1 MTSRR
6 ERDGTDFFFSN
17 RAHTR
22 WEHFCFRFF
31 FDLSGVQADFF
42 PDYWNKTADFR
53 ESLRSFRSSQST
65 AESVFIWS
73 LQNLL
78 DRPDRPDRTQFQSS
92 DRGRL
97 RRLGRLRSSWQCSHM
112 VVLIVWTLFE
122 TTGTIGTII
131 CMETRLYQVRCSKL
145 VPFPLVK
152 IARSFQKRI
161 GFDLLYFYKG
171 LGRKIFAKSYL
182 KRLFVMFCEGKTT
195 KEKCQFFFILSKA
208 SHL

>member
-1 MTSRR
+1 MVTFLFQI
-6 ERDGTDFFFSN
+6 FFRPQRCPGRLF
-17 RAHTR
+17 
-22 WEHFCFRFF
+22 
-31 FDLSGVQADFF
+31 L
-42 PDYWNKTADFR
+42 DYWNKTADFW

-78 DRPDRPDRTQFQSS
+78 DRPDRPDRTQFYSS

-161 GFDLLYFYKG
+161 GFDLLHFYKG